1 MRPRCLSCCWCYL
14 RVKLLSS
21 AVLRIPMGPFIK
33 GSDQNTF
40 RMAFHAIVVTVFTA
54 CIEIIVI
61 LPEITS
67 APSNLHPPKLGA
79 SHQVYPAGGLLF
91 QASLLVNSSVFTNK
105 VISYFFS

>member
-1 MRPRCLSCCWCYL
+1 M
-14 RVKLLSS
+14 SS

-54 CIEIIVI
+54 CIKIIVI

-67 APSNLHPPKLGA
+67 PANLHPPKLGA
-79 SHQVYPAGGLLF
+79 SHQVYPAGGLRF
-91 QASLLVNSSVFTNK
+91 QASLLVNSSVFTSK
-105 VISYFFS
+105 VISYFFFVEAVVSRSEILLGMAS